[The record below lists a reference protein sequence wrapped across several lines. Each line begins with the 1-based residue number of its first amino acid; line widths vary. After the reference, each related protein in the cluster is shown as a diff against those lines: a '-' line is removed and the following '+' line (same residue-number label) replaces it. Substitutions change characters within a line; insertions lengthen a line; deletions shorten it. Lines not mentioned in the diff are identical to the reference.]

1 MERMARRFRF
11 FAVTGLI
18 ALSLS
23 AFAGTAA
30 AATDPAPGTGLVGAC
45 NMLLAWGV
53 GANGGMANAMSV
65 DNADGNDGMWQAVA
79 VSGCPLRP

>member
-1 MERMARRFRF
+1 MERMARRLRL

-30 AATDPAPGTGLVGAC
+30 AATGPAQGTGLVGAC
-45 NMLLAWGV
+45 NMLLA
-53 GANGGMANAMSV
+53 NYGMANAMSV
-65 DNADGNDGMWQAVA
+65 DNATGNDGMWQAVA
-79 VSGCPLRP
+79 VSGC